1 MTALRE
7 TYAIPALA
15 QTAEPEALEA
25 WMATA
30 EPRDRILVAEG
41 RVKPQSALAWMV
53 AANWE
58 RLHLATIVAEPREGG
73 GYRWIAERIVVGAD
87 VAGGAMS
94 RATVS
99 RAIRGGRASEPDAP
113 DGTPVSDCIKRAIAR
128 AANMNKPAPS
138 LTDLAKIA
146 GLNGASHAKYYVDKL
161 QRSGAIE
168 VETKRFSTGD
178 RRRFAV
184 LDTRGVAVKHTDWG
198 K

>member
-1 MTALRE
+1 MTAMRE
-7 TYAIPALA
+7 TYSIPALA

-25 WMATA
+25 WMGSA
-30 EPRDRILVAEG
+30 EPCDRILVAEG

-58 RLHLATIVAEPREGG
+58 RLHLVTIVAEARDGG
-73 GYRWIAERIVVGAD
+73 GYRWIAERSGA
-87 VAGGAMS
+87 AAEAAPASAS
-94 RATVS
+94 RAV
-99 RAIRGGRASEPDAP
+99 RGGRASEPEAP
-113 DGTPVSDCIKRAIAR
+113 DGTSISDCLKRAIGR
-128 AANMNKPAPS
+128 AANMGQPAPS
-138 LTDLAKIA
+138 LNDLAKIA

-161 QRSGAIE
+161 KRMGAID